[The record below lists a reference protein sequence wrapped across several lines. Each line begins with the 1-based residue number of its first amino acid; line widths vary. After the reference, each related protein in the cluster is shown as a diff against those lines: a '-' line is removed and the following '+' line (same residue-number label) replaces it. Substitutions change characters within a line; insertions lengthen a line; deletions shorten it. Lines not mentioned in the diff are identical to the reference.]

1 MSSSRQEPTALSR
14 FGADEDFIKA
24 YYEAAADKYGSIDGL
39 IREGLGLSDR
49 DREEL
54 KEMYLL

>member
-1 MSSSRQEPTALSR
+1 VFSRKLNYKSLPNIRDLGGMRTADGR
-14 FGADEDFIKA
+14 QI
-24 YYEAAADKYGSIDGL
+24 KYGSMDGL

>member
-1 MSSSRQEPTALSR
+1 MTEL

-24 YYEAAADKYGSIDGL
+24 YYEAAADKYGSMDGL

>member
-1 MSSSRQEPTALSR
+1 MFSRRLNYKSLPNIRDLGGMRTDDGRQ
-14 FGADEDFIKA
+14 I
-24 YYEAAADKYGSIDGL
+24 KYGSMDGL

>member
-1 MSSSRQEPTALSR
+1 MFSRKLNYKSLPNIRDLGGMRTDDGRQ
-14 FGADEDFIKA
+14 IKS
-24 YYEAAADKYGSIDGL
+24 GSMDGL